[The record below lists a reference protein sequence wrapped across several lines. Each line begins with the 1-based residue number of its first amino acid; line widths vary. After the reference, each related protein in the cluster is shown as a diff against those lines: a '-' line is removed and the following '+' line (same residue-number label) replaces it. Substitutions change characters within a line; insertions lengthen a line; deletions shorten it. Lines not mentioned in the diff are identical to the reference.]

1 MHLFVRSFVC
11 RFAHSIVRS
20 FMVIHSIVCSFNF
33 VCSFI
38 DPFIY
43 LVIMFLL
50 FLTQVPPVGI
60 ILLLDLVLTVSRDFF
75 FSFLYITYTSN
86 KRFDSC
92 SNWNRFFPIFRL
104 PVSLLCSLWSNK
116 SRKMKNSRTNFQ
128 WTRLWYCLATISVWV
143 PLNSTCNC
151 SVDIVTRW

>member
-92 SNWNRFFPIFRL
+92 SNWNRFFSHFQIACFIVVFSLIQQIKENEELKNELSMDSPVILLSNHKRL
-104 PVSLLCSLWSNK
+104 SSPEQYL
-116 SRKMKNSRTNFQ
+116 
-128 WTRLWYCLATISVWV
+128 
-143 PLNSTCNC
+143 
-151 SVDIVTRW
+151 

>member
-1 MHLFVRSFVC
+1 MHLFVRLFVG
-11 RFAHSIVRS
+11 SPIQLLVRS
-20 FMVIHSIVCSFNF
+20 WSFIHSFNF
-33 VCSFI
+33 VCSSI
-38 DPFIY
+38 DPFIR

-75 FSFLYITYTSN
+75 FLVPLHYTGN
-86 KRFDSC
+86 KKFDFC
-92 SNWNRFFPIFRL
+92 SNWNRFFFYIVRL

-151 SVDIVTRW
+151 SVDIVL

>member
-75 FSFLYITYTSN
+75 FSFLYITLVTTRLISVLTEIG
-86 KRFDSC
+86 
-92 SNWNRFFPIFRL
+92 FFFSIFRL